1 MQPMSSERSKAIP
14 IFLAAAVLAG
24 GGGYY
29 FFKVYQPA
37 QTKKNAQNEIDGW
50 EVRWKAARDCLLG
63 PTPGSSKTSEALAI
77 REMNPDPWNRGSCT
91 PLISK
96 LSRGDEPDTGLKAVE
111 AAWVEVD
118 RAAAKA
124 AGAFA
129 THIVSS
135 TVIKNDP
142 LPAALDA
149 LDTARAELRTA
160 AGMPAL
166 AQSGTPLRAAQLVPL
181 TDGDAAIKEISVDT
195 KPSAH
200 GIIVFGKSRNGDRD
214 VEIALHTGG
223 APVVAAATGVLR
235 AVPDPSW
242 GAVATRDRLQFGTI
256 NADGVMQPLGE
267 QKVTGAQIDAIIGT
281 AANGEIVYNTDK
293 QLVVTHTTGTATA
306 MTVAADAPL
315 ASIGAQAAL
324 DVDGRVA
331 LVWRDDKQAHGRILQ
346 AGKDEPIVE
355 LGDNP
360 IGATCLTS
368 DRAWVSTGTGI
379 LAFGGAKPMVMR
391 ANPFYIM
398 LGCTPDTALLRS
410 LDPRKPFLVC
420 TDDCRTVNLPTGA
433 PELSAATVV
442 GGKLIAL
449 ASHNGVLGL
458 WREGTG
464 PVFFGLA
471 DHADPVMAQEWPAMA
486 MTDGKV
492 IDILARGA
500 KGFVVIRI
508 PAN

>member
-1 MQPMSSERSKAIP
+1 M
-14 IFLAAAVLAG
+14 AVVAG
-24 GGGYY
+24 SAGYY
-29 FFKVYQPA
+29 FFKIYSPA
-37 QTKKNAQNEIDGW
+37 QTKSNAQAGVDRW
-50 EVRWKAARDCLLG
+50 EARWKAARDCLLG

-91 PLISK
+91 PLIGK
-96 LSRGDEPDTGLKAVE
+96 LSRGDEEDSGLKAVE
-111 AAWVEVD
+111 TAWLEVD
-118 RAAAKA
+118 RAATKA

-129 THIVSS
+129 THIMSS
-135 TVIKNDP
+135 TVLEDDP

-149 LDTARAELRTA
+149 LDAARADLRA
-160 AGMPAL
+160 AADMPAL

-181 TDGDAAIKEISVDT
+181 TDGAATIKEISVDT

-200 GIIVFGKSRNGDRD
+200 GIIVFGKSSNGDRD

-235 AVPDPSW
+235 AVPDGSW
-242 GAVATRDRLQFGTI
+242 GAAAAPDRLQVGTI

-267 QKVTGAQIDAIIGT
+267 HKVAGAQIDAIVGT
-281 AANGEIVYNTDK
+281 AASGELVYNTDK
-293 QLVVTHTTGTATA
+293 QLVVTHTTGTGTA
-306 MTVAADAPL
+306 MTVAADPPL
-315 ASIGAQAAL
+315 ASVGAQAAL

-331 LVWRDDKQAHGRILQ
+331 LVWRDDKQAHGRILHV
-346 AGKDEPIVE
+346 GHDEAIVE

-360 IGATCLTS
+360 IGATCLTT

-398 LGCTPDTALLRS
+398 LGCTTDTALLRS
-410 LDPRKPFLVC
+410 LDPHKPFLIC
-420 TDDCRTVNLPTGA
+420 TDDCRTVNLPSGA

-442 GGKLIAL
+442 AGKLVAV

-458 WREGTG
+458 WREGTA
-464 PVFFGLA
+464 PVFFGLP

>member
-1 MQPMSSERSKAIP
+1 MQPMSTERSRAVP
-14 IFLAAAVLAG
+14 IFLAVAVLAG

-29 FFKVYQPA
+29 FFKIYTPA
-37 QTKKNAQNEIDGW
+37 QVKKEAQAEIDGW
-50 EVRWKAARDCLLG
+50 EARWKSARDCLLG
-63 PTPGSSKTSEALAI
+63 PTPGSQKTSEAIAI

-91 PLISK
+91 PLIGK
-96 LSRGDEPDTGLKAVE
+96 LSRGDEPDTGIKALE
-111 AAWVEVD
+111 DAWVALD
-118 RAAAKA
+118 RAATKT

-129 THIVSS
+129 THIMSS
-135 TVIKNDP
+135 TVLKDDP

-149 LDTARAELRTA
+149 LDAARDELRA
-160 AGMPAL
+160 AADMPVL
-166 AQSGTPLRAAQLVPL
+166 AQTGKPLRVAQLVPL
-181 TDGDAAIKEISVDT
+181 TDGDATIKEISVDT

-242 GAVATRDRLQFGTI
+242 GAVATPDRVQVGTI
-256 NADGVMQPLGE
+256 NADGVMQPLGD
-267 QKVTGAQIDAIIGT
+267 QKVAGAQIDAIVGT
-281 AANGEIVYNTDK
+281 AASGELVYNTDK
-293 QLVVTHTTGTATA
+293 QLVVAHTTN
-306 MTVAADAPL
+306 MTLALDAPL
-315 ASIGAQAAL
+315 ASVAAQAAL

-331 LVWRDDKQAHGRILQ
+331 VVWRDDKQAHGRILQ
-346 AGKDEPIVE
+346 VAHDEPVVE

-360 IGATCLTS
+360 IGATCLTT

-398 LGCTPDTALLRS
+398 LGCTTDTALLRS
-410 LDPRKPFLVC
+410 LDPQKPFLVC
-420 TDDCRTVNLPTGA
+420 TDDCRTVNIPSGA
-433 PELSAATVV
+433 PEQSAATVV
-442 GGKLIAL
+442 GGKLVAL
-449 ASHNGVLGL
+449 ASHDGVLGL

-464 PVFFGLA
+464 PVFFGLP

>member
-1 MQPMSSERSKAIP
+1 MQRMTTERSRAIP
-14 IFLAAAVLAG
+14 IFLAVAVVAG
-24 GGGYY
+24 GSGYY
-29 FFKVYQPA
+29 FFKIYQPA
-37 QTKKNAQNEIDGW
+37 QTKKNAQAEIDGW
-50 EVRWKAARDCLLG
+50 EGRWKSARDCLLG

-111 AAWVEVD
+111 AAWVELD
-118 RAAAKA
+118 RAATKA

-135 TVIKNDP
+135 TVLKDDP

-149 LDTARAELRTA
+149 LDAARDE
-160 AGMPAL
+160 
-166 AQSGTPLRAAQLVPL
+166 LRAAAEMPVLAQTGKPLHAAQIVPV
-181 TDGDAAIKEISVDT
+181 TDGDATITELRVET

-200 GIIVFGKSRNGDRD
+200 GIIVFGKSRNNDRD

-235 AVPDPSW
+235 AVPDASW
-242 GAVATRDRLQFGTI
+242 GAVATPDRLQFGSI

-267 QKVTGAQIDAIIGT
+267 QKVASAQIDAIVGT
-281 AANGEIVYNTDK
+281 ATSGEIVYSTDK
-293 QLVVTHTTGTATA
+293 QLVVARTTGAA
-306 MTVAADAPL
+306 MTLAADPPL
-315 ASIGAQAAL
+315 ASVGAQAAL
-324 DVDGRVA
+324 DVDGRIA
-331 LVWRDDKQAHGRILQ
+331 LVWRDAKATHGRILQ
-346 AGKDEPIVE
+346 PGHDEAIVE

-360 IGATCLTS
+360 IGATCLTN

-379 LAFGGAKPMVMR
+379 LAFGGPKPMAMR
-391 ANPFYIM
+391 ANPFYVM
-398 LGCTPDTALLRS
+398 LGCTADTALLRS
-410 LDPRKPFLVC
+410 LDPHKPFLVC
-420 TDDCRTVNLPTGA
+420 TEDCRTVNIPNGA

-442 GGKLIAL
+442 GGKLVAL

-458 WREGTG
+458 WREGTA
-464 PVFFGLA
+464 PVFFGLP

-508 PAN
+508 PAT